1 MTVTPSPEQKQQ
13 IEQLYK
19 AVLAAG
25 SRITAYRQT
34 GWEIV
39 QTEGG
44 LSWRVEAYMS
54 ESGWT
59 LEQVIQEL
67 ELLRAEYPGNHYNWR
82 PIVIPIIEA

>member
-1 MTVTPSPEQKQQ
+1 MTVTLSPEQKQQ
-13 IEQLYK
+13 VEQIYK

-25 SRITAYRQT
+25 HKIAECRQT
-34 GWEIV
+34 GIEIV

-44 LSWRVEAYMS
+44 ISWRVDS
-54 ESGWT
+54 FLFSDGWT
-59 LEQVIQEL
+59 LERVIQEL

>member
-1 MTVTPSPEQKQQ
+1 MTVTLSPEQKQQ

-25 SRITAYRQT
+25 HKIAECRQT

-44 LSWRVEAYMS
+44 ISWRVEAYMS

-59 LEQVIQEL
+59 LERVVQEL
-67 ELLRAEYPGNHYNWR
+67 ELLRVEYPANRYDWR